1 MVPIFAVVFRRRPSM
16 TSNLSNRCYTEEMT
30 RRYVRQTTFPPI
42 GTHGQEM
49 IANAKVVVV
58 GCGALGSCSAE
69 MLVRAGVEKLT
80 LVDRDL
86 VDISNL
92 QRQCLFTEEDALK
105 GTPKAVAAKRA
116 LLRINSTSHIE
127 AKVLAVDSH
136 NVESAIGIPDLIID
150 GSDNFP
156 LRFLIN
162 EYAVKNTIPW
172 IYGACLSSRGL
183 VITFL
188 PEAGFCLRC
197 LMGSLPKPG
206 SLETCASSGIIAPAV
221 HIVSASQ
228 VAMALSVLTKQR
240 PEKLLFEFDVWKGS
254 FRTSQVSSAKLLPCQ
269 VCEEHKFEDLEHS
282 HTPRVERL
290 CGAGTIQLVPPQETE
305 IDYQKIKDRLDGSVE
320 ISENQYMLRLSL
332 SDCDIT
338 LFRDGRSIIRGVSD
352 SLSAQN
358 LYATYIGY

>member
-1 MVPIFAVVFRRRPSM
+1 
-16 TSNLSNRCYTEEMT
+16 MT

-42 GTHGQEM
+42 GIHGQEM
-49 IANAKVVVV
+49 IANSKVVVV

-116 LLRINSTSHIE
+116 LLKINSTSHIE

-136 NVESAIGIPDLIID
+136 NIESAIGVPDLIID

-228 VAMALSVLTKQR
+228 VAMALSVLTEQR

-254 FRTSQVSSAKLLPCQ
+254 FRTSQVSPAKSLPCP
-269 VCEEHKFEDLEHS
+269 VCEEHQFDNLKHS

-290 CGAGTIQLVPPQETE
+290 CGDAGTIQLIPPQETE
-305 IDYQKIKDRLDGSVE
+305 IDYKQIKDRLDGSVE

-338 LFRDGRSIIRGVSD
+338 LFKDGRSIIRGVSD
-352 SLSAQN
+352 PLSAQN